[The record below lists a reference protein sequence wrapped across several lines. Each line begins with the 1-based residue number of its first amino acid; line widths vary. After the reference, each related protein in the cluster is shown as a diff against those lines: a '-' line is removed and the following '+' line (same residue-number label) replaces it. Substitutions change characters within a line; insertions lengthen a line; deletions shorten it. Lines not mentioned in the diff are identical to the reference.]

1 MNISPTSPF
10 LNIRV
15 CSNSTFLTNIPI
27 QNNARGILVNI
38 SSSLLNVISPTNPF
52 LNIRVIE
59 NLAFQLRLPTLNN
72 VRGSIRSL
80 DRLAI
85 GVRLITID
93 ERFPDKANHLI
104 KRGAESDGS
113 LLLKNNNKMAELPKD
128 IIPSV
133 EFGFFIERENLW

>member
-1 MNISPTSPF
+1 
-10 LNIRV
+10 
-15 CSNSTFLTNIPI
+15 
-27 QNNARGILVNI
+27 
-38 SSSLLNVISPTNPF
+38 
-52 LNIRVIE
+52 
-59 NLAFQLRLPTLNN
+59 
-72 VRGSIRSL
+72 VRGLIRSL

-85 GVRLITID
+85 RVRLITID
-93 ERFPDKANHLI
+93 ERFPDKANLLI